1 MSTIID
7 IYGRTIDVQIDVEG
21 QDIYTLVGIILS
33 VPTGT
38 PQTNA
43 VLSIEGMAPAGYVPP
58 PPPPPPPPTP
68 TPAEI
73 IADSTQSL
81 QLSDAKSLAAQGR
94 TDEALA
100 MLIQITENQS

>member
-1 MSTIID
+1 MSTITD

-21 QDIYTLVGIILS
+21 EDIYTLVGIILS

-38 PQTNA
+38 PQINA

-68 TPAEI
+68 EEI

-81 QLSDAKSLAAQGR
+81 QLSDVKSLAAQGR
-94 TDEALA
+94 TDDALA
-100 MLIQITENQS
+100 ALIQIMENQS